1 MIEVSFVST
10 LFGNIGI
17 EAALLLFSSLLLI
30 FLICFV
36 FHKKKRPSIDY
47 QSIVSENDKLKKDID
62 DLKHRLS
69 QSINDF
75 DNLKRSSSDI
85 ISKKDSIIDDLRM
98 KMFDYKQNRKAAEE
112 MDSDEKPRI
121 ALQKLQ
127 EKYQTLEESYEELL
141 SEYNET
147 KSREEEF
154 DNKEY
159 TGYSIS
165 DIDYMLERIR
175 FLEDELSKN
184 EHSDISEV
192 RKVTWKGLNG
202 DRFGTLSYNQR
213 SLVHF
218 PRFNPNCLY
227 YLPHHNTFHAVFWC
241 YSLDFSPNP
250 LQITLIEAMKKNL
263 KPCSKCVDEEHYEQY
278 SKSIE
283 KE

>member
-10 LFGNIGI
+10 LFDNIGI
-17 EAALLLFSSLLLI
+17 EAALLFFSFLLLI

-36 FHKKKRPSIDY
+36 FHKKKRSSIDY

-85 ISKKDSIIDDLRM
+85 ISKKDNIIDDLRM

-127 EKYQTLEESYEELL
+127 EKYQA
-141 SEYNET
+141 
-147 KSREEEF
+147 F

-184 EHSDISEV
+184 EHSNISEV